1 MASKQEKATQK
12 PSWMALLDF
21 AFNYQRILR
30 KEAEE
35 GAEEDI
41 KESVAQEKEKH
52 RLGQL
57 IILIAALRAFLAMRS
72 GVSRTYNYHK
82 EEYGAPEEP
91 VISTMADASPEHGH
105 ENIDA
110 PMAGTSLFYLPLLLM
125 QLCVL
130 IANRKTVIQD
140 QQQINKFIFELSDSA
155 VWSAVHTLRL
165 EGRWISEL
173 DAREWAGNWADTTST
188 SGQSILLTAYGL
200 ELIYQVCYDWTR
212 YQKNAADLIEVDELI
227 AGTDDPFKVLQL
239 QAHKTELLRKKTQLI
254 VLIAA
259 DALQL
264 SCMVIGIALSMA
276 MTAPVGFLL
285 MVIATAAN
293 QLKNLVVSI
302 DDYIHSV
309 TKCYTKS
316 ACLDELAAMDL
327 TTATVPELEAMNT
340 KLATLGM
347 PHLMSFSEYERKFYL
362 QEQRAKI
369 NTEMKSANKH
379 LVLNVTWYGFILTT
393 IGFLAFGNPVGFGAL
408 VLGLAAYGVLK
419 TGFFI
424 RDKLS
429 TQNPLLTSYSGKNDS
444 SSSSSSPSSSPAFP
458 HFLLDK

>member
-1 MASKQEKATQK
+1 
-12 PSWMALLDF
+12 
-21 AFNYQRILR
+21 
-30 KEAEE
+30 
-35 GAEEDI
+35 
-41 KESVAQEKEKH
+41 
-52 RLGQL
+52 
-57 IILIAALRAFLAMRS
+57 
-72 GVSRTYNYHK
+72 
-82 EEYGAPEEP
+82 
-91 VISTMADASPEHGH
+91 
-105 ENIDA
+105 
-110 PMAGTSLFYLPLLLM
+110 
-125 QLCVL
+125 
-130 IANRKTVIQD
+130 
-140 QQQINKFIFELSDSA
+140 
-155 VWSAVHTLRL
+155 
-165 EGRWISEL
+165 
-173 DAREWAGNWADTTST
+173 
-188 SGQSILLTAYGL
+188 
-200 ELIYQVCYDWTR
+200 
-212 YQKNAADLIEVDELI
+212 
-227 AGTDDPFKVLQL
+227 
-239 QAHKTELLRKKTQLI
+239 
-254 VLIAA
+254 
-259 DALQL
+259 
-264 SCMVIGIALSMA
+264 

-419 TGFFI
+419 TGYFI

-429 TQNPLLTSYSGKNDS
+429 TQNPLLTSYSGKSDS